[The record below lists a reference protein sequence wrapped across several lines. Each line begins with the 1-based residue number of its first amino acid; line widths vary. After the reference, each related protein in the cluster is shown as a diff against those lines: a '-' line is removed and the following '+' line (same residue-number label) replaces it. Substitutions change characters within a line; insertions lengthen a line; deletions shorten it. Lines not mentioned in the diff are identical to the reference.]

1 MNIKQQ
7 YSTRSLGTPTVFSG
21 QNIFQ
26 IQPAASTLP
35 NKYDIFLNG
44 TRIATDVDKTLIN
57 TDPKLIPME
66 SNNEQQLKDVFRKNL
81 NLINGRLN
89 AVHKE
94 LTYWDLYKIS
104 ASVNSAEEF
113 YSVFAS
119 LSIGQS
125 MVINSNT
132 FSINGVDYHRGDVIV
147 KISEDNEIKIDSIAT
162 GIYFPQELSHTEGT
176 DTYEI
181 NYHYTSAVPSAGGKE
196 VKNNKVSTDGAPNIN
211 LKFNVES
218 SNPEN
223 NSIYGIYSEGVLLNN
238 DYIVEFPAVE
248 VDNNIVRPVVKI
260 FTEDNEEIFED
271 FTTSID
277 TTQSPVKIIT
287 ISNWKKGLAHHV
299 QVK

>member
-7 YSTRSLGTPTVFSG
+7 YSTRSLGTPTIFSG

-26 IQPAASTLP
+26 IQPAVSTIP
-35 NKYDIFLNG
+35 NKYDIFLNE
-44 TRIATDVDKTLIN
+44 TCIATDIDKELIN
-57 TDPKLIPME
+57 IDPKLIPME
-66 SNNEQQLKDVFRKNL
+66 SNNEQQLKDVFKKNL

-162 GIYFPQELSHTEGT
+162 GIYFPQKLSHTEGT

-181 NYHYTSAVPSAGGKE
+181 NYHYTSAVPSISG
-196 VKNNKVSTDGAPNIN
+196 NKVENNEVSTNRAPCTD
-211 LKFNVES
+211 LKFDVES

-223 NSIYGIYSEGVLLNN
+223 NSIYGIYSEGSLLNN
-238 DYIVEFPAVE
+238 DYVVEFSAVE
-248 VDNNIVRPVVKI
+248 VDNNIVRPIVKI
-260 FTEDNEEIFED
+260 FTENNEEIFED

-277 TTQSPVKIIT
+277 TTQSPATII
-287 ISNWKKGLAHHV
+287 ISNWKKGFAHHV